1 MKTLTDLEPEV
12 MQLPESERA
21 MLAAQLL
28 GSLSA
33 VLADDD
39 DGVAEALRR
48 EADLEHNPASA
59 MTLDELRRSLPR

>member
-1 MKTLTDLEPEV
+1 
-12 MQLPESERA
+12 

-28 GSLSA
+28 GSLSE
-33 VLADDD
+33 VLAEDD

-48 EADLEHNPASA
+48 DADLERNPASA